1 MVGQFS
7 PICITTFRPNTV
19 IRFFYCCKNIFV
31 HRKHT
36 KIFYV
41 NIISNFPTTH
51 QQRNTSTSPITTAHI
66 PSYMWQPLTQQ
77 AISFSPAISS
87 QCSVISSI
95 NAHHTQLVKLFS
107 FKFVCAKIVLRKYFS
122 DKNVKLL
129 DVKESELRYL
139 PHYPL

>member
-7 PICITTFRPNTV
+7 SIYIITFRPNTV
-19 IRFFYCCKNIFV
+19 IRFFIAV
-31 HRKHT
+31 
-36 KIFYV
+36 KIFSYTESVYV

-51 QQRNTSTSPITTAHI
+51 QQRHTSTSPITTAHI
-66 PSYMWQPLTQQ
+66 PSDTWQPLTQQ

-87 QCSVISSI
+87 QCSAISSI
-95 NAHHTQLVKLFS
+95 NAHHTRLVKLFS

-122 DKNVKLL
+122 DKNFKLL

-139 PHYPL
+139 PHY